1 MGISVKMWKVNH
13 KIPSRLG
20 ICTRVEEE
28 NIEKAQALPLWTRI
42 TKQSGGTEHKRTVLG
57 TRRTQ

>member
-42 TKQSGGTEHKRTVLG
+42 TKQSGGTEHKLSLIHI
-57 TRRTQ
+57 